1 MAVLRDEDVAR
12 TFLLAVIARHNRFK
26 EARERGVVQ
35 RPSRQFHRLRD
46 AEALA
51 NVLDNLVRADLTL
64 HGAGAR
70 VARFRNQGDPAG
82 GNQQQNRKALANLD
96 VQWMGLLSHW
106 MDGAA
111 RTLGTPLHHPAAQ
124 PSTIPD
130 FNEPRPQNQ
139 FRAVAAVYDRRCRFL
154 STFRRSQSAA
164 TANGPVSL

>member
-26 EARERGVVQ
+26 EAGERGVVQ

-111 RTLGTPLHHPAAQ
+111 RCEGDWCRHFLFLASECAPAWQ
-124 PSTIPD
+124 RT
-130 FNEPRPQNQ
+130 
-139 FRAVAAVYDRRCRFL
+139 
-154 STFRRSQSAA
+154 AA
-164 TANGPVSL
+164 TADCRMLWGSSGWPRCCCSAGR